1 MPPSLPTLL
10 RRNPCAGRRLASET
24 MYIYGNFGEN
34 WLPKSSISQA
44 VRGAVAKLS
53 ERDAAKMEQPIG
65 PALLE
70 RISWDDLRVF
80 VVVARTLSFRKAATA
95 LRTSSSTVVR
105 RMERLEETFGFRLF
119 DRLPEGVGLT
129 AEGRSVY
136 ASAQQM
142 ERASHS
148 LRAHLD
154 QDLTTRGMVRCSV
167 TEGLGTMWILPHL
180 AQFSRTH
187 PATIVDLRCSMEV
200 ADVLRMEADV
210 AVQLEKPDRLD
221 VKAVRL
227 GRMHIYPFAS
237 RSYIETY
244 GLSRR
249 AGTRSGITPHPPARA
264 RRSRRASAACARH
277 AEHRRHR
284 GAAHQCQHRA
294 LSARSNS
301 GWASAALA
309 TYIVALG
316 TDLIPVDIGIRH
328 QVDIWMTYHPGCAQ
342 CPPRRDVHRLAA
354 DAVRPQALSLVRR
367 RIHPPARDRDGR
379 HSELTDDVA
388 GSSDPRA
395 RRASRKPA
403 DRASSKLPIFQ

>member
-1 MPPSLPTLL
+1 
-10 RRNPCAGRRLASET
+10 
-24 MYIYGNFGEN
+24 
-34 WLPKSSISQA
+34 
-44 VRGAVAKLS
+44 
-53 ERDAAKMEQPIG
+53 MEQPIG

-119 DRLPEGVGLT
+119 DRLPDGVGLT

-167 TEGLGTMWILPHL
+167 TEGLGTLWILPQL

-187 PATIVDLRCSMEV
+187 PATIVDLRCAMEV

-210 AVQLEKPDRLD
+210 AVQLEKPDRPD

-237 RSYIETY
+237 RRYVEIY
-244 GLSRR
+244 GLPKEPRR
-249 AGTRSGITPHPPARA
+249 SQATSPRPSARR
-264 RRSRRASAACARH
+264 RRSRKMRLQRAAQS

-284 GAAHQCQHRA
+284 RAAHQRQHRA
-294 LSARSNS
+294 LPARSS
-301 GWASAALA
+301 SEWASARLP
-309 TYIVALG
+309 TYIAAIG
-316 TDLIPVDIGIRH
+316 TDLIPVDIGLRH
-328 QVDIWMTYHPGCAQ
+328 QVDIWMTYHPDARSVRRVSHFIDWLRTLFDPKRYPWFGDEFIH
-342 CPPRRDVHRLAA
+342 PRELAEDRRTATERDVT
-354 DAVRPQALSLVRR
+354 Q
-367 RIHPPARDRDGR
+367 
-379 HSELTDDVA
+379 
-388 GSSDPRA
+388 SSDPSAIGPSEGRMTA
-395 RRASRKPA
+395 RSIAHVVQHFPPRYPTRSARNRQCANPSSR
-403 DRASSKLPIFQ
+403 